1 MQTMHV
7 RACLIVIIISQ
18 TSRKKYGAIQ
28 KADVPGAA
36 PNYIYSPNTANPN
49 LRKHLYKYHTAEYN
63 QMVMENDHWNY
74 LLSTQ
79 VKNWAL
85 LKNARNVCDP
95 SIPTFSLEVF
105 LELLSNFIVANDE
118 VSLKS

>member
-1 MQTMHV
+1 MHV
-7 RACLIVIIISQ
+7 CACLIVIIILQ

-36 PNYIYSPNTANPN
+36 PNYIYSPNTVNPN
-49 LRKHLYKYHTAEYN
+49 LRKHLYKYHTAEYDW
-63 QMVMENDHWNY
+63 MVMENDHWNY

-79 VKNWAL
+79 VKNRAL
-85 LKNARNVCDP
+85 LKNARNVHDP
-95 SIPTFSLEVF
+95 SIPMFSPEVF

>member
-1 MQTMHV
+1 
-7 RACLIVIIISQ
+7 
-18 TSRKKYGAIQ
+18 
-28 KADVPGAA
+28 
-36 PNYIYSPNTANPN
+36 
-49 LRKHLYKYHTAEYN
+49 
-63 QMVMENDHWNY
+63 MVMENDHWNY
-74 LLSTQ
+74 PLSTQ

-85 LKNARNVCDP
+85 LKNARNVRDP